1 MIALKCVEPPQAE
14 PVSLAEAKAFLK
26 IEESITYHDRTL
38 SDAIKA
44 SRCAIESFTGRALL
58 EQTWQLDF
66 IPKEPLSSLGWDG
79 VRLSAFYKETGKLR
93 LPKPPLVKVLH
104 VKVNQKK
111 LPQTQWN
118 VVGQQLVLDPV
129 ILDQPL
135 TVTFK
140 AGYGT
145 SAEDVP
151 ADLKQAVLM
160 YAKLVVD
167 AQGDNPTALGAIH
180 TVLSRYRVLSL

>member
-1 MIALKCVEPPQAE
+1 M
-14 PVSLAEAKAFLK
+14 
-26 IEESITYHDRTL
+26 
-38 SDAIKA
+38 
-44 SRCAIESFTGRALL
+44 
-58 EQTWQLDF
+58 
-66 IPKEPLSSLGWDG
+66 
-79 VRLSAFYKETGKLR
+79 
-93 LPKPPLVKVLH
+93 
-104 VKVNQKK
+104 
-111 LPQTQWN
+111 
-118 VVGQQLVLDPV
+118 GQQLVLDPV

-167 AQGDNPTALGAIH
+167 AQGDNPTAFGAIH